1 MDPAYIVPAVIG
13 AIWGATEVLRRA
25 VARKRRNG
33 RNGQEKGLNVEHAPA
48 GLMDT
53 AYWRKEIRMIVHD
66 EVRPVVSELQRCTE
80 DLGKILGMIDPS
92 GHTPRGGRRAQR
104 E

>member
-1 MDPAYIVPAVIG
+1 
-13 AIWGATEVLRRA
+13 
-25 VARKRRNG
+25 
-33 RNGQEKGLNVEHAPA
+33 
-48 GLMDT
+48 
-53 AYWRKEIRMIVHD
+53 MIVHD